1 MAQKKNSKRVIILIA
16 VSAAVLALIG
26 IVLSRNKKVNQQK
39 MAVVSQQTTTVAVS
53 TAPVIRESVTSEFK
67 ANGNFLA
74 EKRVDFASE
83 TAGRVLRV
91 SVDEGDYVRPGQELA
106 VIKADAANV
115 DLENAQAAYNNAL
128 KDKERFENAFKTGG
142 VTQQQLDQTRLA
154 LKNAESRLSQ
164 TRLRYSDAFVKSN
177 ISGVVNKRLIEPG
190 SFVGIGTPLFE
201 IVNISTLNLRV
212 SIDESHVGMIKIG
225 DKVELK
231 ATALPDRTFYGTVK
245 FIAVKADE
253 ALNFPVDVT
262 LVNTPDR
269 AIRAGMYG
277 TAIFRPQGKPENN
290 FGLTIPRSAFIG
302 GVNAG
307 EVYVVRNNTAVL
319 TKITPGRI
327 LGDRVEVINGLSE
340 SDVVITGGQINLQ
353 NGAKVSVNRQ

>member
-16 VSAAVLALIG
+16 VSVAVLAVIG
-26 IVLSRNKKVNQQK
+26 IVLSRNKKANQQK
-39 MAVVSQQTTTVAVS
+39 MAVVSQQTTSVAVS
-53 TAPVIRESVTSEFK
+53 TAPVIRESVRSEFS

-74 EKRVDFASE
+74 DKRVDFSSE

-106 VIKADAANV
+106 VIKAEAANV
-115 DLENAQAAYNNAL
+115 DLENAQAAYNNAV
-128 KDKERFENAFKTGG
+128 KDKERFENAYKTGG
-142 VTQQQLDQTRLA
+142 VTQQQLDQARLA
-154 LKNAESRLSQ
+154 LKNAESRLNQ
-164 TRLRYSDAFVKSN
+164 TQLRYNDAFVKSN

-212 SIDESHVGMIKIG
+212 AVDESHVGTIKIG
-225 DKVELK
+225 DKVEVK
-231 ATALPDRTFYGTVK
+231 ATAMPDKTFYGTVK

-262 LVNTPDR
+262 LVNTPDN
-269 AIRAGMYG
+269 ALRAGMYG
-277 TAIFRPQGKPENN
+277 TATFRPQGKLENN
-290 FGLTIPRSAFIG
+290 SGLAIPRSAFIG

-307 EVYVVRNNTAVL
+307 EVYVVQNNRAML
-319 TKITPGRI
+319 KKITPGRI
-327 LGDRVEVINGLSE
+327 FGDRVEVIAGLSE
-340 SDVVITGGQINLQ
+340 GDVVIISGQINLQ
-353 NGAKVSVNRQ
+353 DGATVSVNRQ